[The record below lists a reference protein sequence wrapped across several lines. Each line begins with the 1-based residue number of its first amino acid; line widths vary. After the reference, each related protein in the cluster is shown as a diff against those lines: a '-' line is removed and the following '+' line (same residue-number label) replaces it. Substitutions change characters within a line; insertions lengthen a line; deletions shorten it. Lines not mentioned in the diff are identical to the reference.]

1 MKKLFFITTLLIF
14 SCNSKT
20 LSEIEKGDDEVIIL
34 SYLKI
39 ENSSKQKIYN
49 FLENY
54 VDKVILVEPQ
64 SYGYGF
70 YEYGDDILFIER
82 FKNEGAI
89 ISHAKNVSEGGVLQ
103 KDYTEYNY
111 YFEPYKVDVFGKV
124 SQDLIDYLKPYNLP
138 IFYYPNIVRK
148 FPKKFF
154 SPNAK
159 IKIGKTFEPKI
170 KFFPPLKKEIIHFL
184 ECIKKRKTPITDGN
198 YALNISKIIEGIE
211 KQNSSG
217 N

>member
-1 MKKLFFITTLLIF
+1 MKKLFFITTLFLL

-82 FKNEGAI
+82 FKNEDAI

-103 KDYTEYNY
+103 KDYAEYNY
-111 YFEPYKVDVFGKV
+111 YFEPYKVDVFGKI
-124 SQDLIDYLKPYNLP
+124 SQDLKDYLEPYNLP
-138 IFYYPNIVRK
+138 IFYYPNIVS
-148 FPKKFF
+148 F
-154 SPNAK
+154 SK
-159 IKIGKTFEPKI
+159 GYETKWE
-170 KFFPPLKKEIIHFL
+170 E
-184 ECIKKRKTPITDGN
+184 
-198 YALNISKIIEGIE
+198 LN
-211 KQNSSG
+211 
-217 N
+217 

>member
-138 IFYYPNIVRK
+138 IFYHPNIVS
-148 FPKKFF
+148 F
-154 SPNAK
+154 SK
-159 IKIGKTFEPKI
+159 GYESKWEE
-170 KFFPPLKKEIIHFL
+170 LK
-184 ECIKKRKTPITDGN
+184 
-198 YALNISKIIEGIE
+198 
-211 KQNSSG
+211 
-217 N
+217 

>member
-1 MKKLFFITTLLIF
+1 MKKLFFITTLLLI

-39 ENSSKQKIYN
+39 ENSSKQKIFN

-54 VDKVILVEPQ
+54 VNKVILVEPQ

-138 IFYYPNIVRK
+138 IFYYPNIVS
-148 FPKKFF
+148 F
-154 SPNAK
+154 SK
-159 IKIGKTFEPKI
+159 GYESKWEE
-170 KFFPPLKKEIIHFL
+170 LK
-184 ECIKKRKTPITDGN
+184 
-198 YALNISKIIEGIE
+198 
-211 KQNSSG
+211 
-217 N
+217 

>member
-1 MKKLFFITTLLIF
+1 MKKLFSITTLLIF

-39 ENSSKQKIYN
+39 ENSSKKKIYN

-111 YFEPYKVDVFGKV
+111 YFEPYKVDVFGEV

-138 IFYYPNIVRK
+138 IFYYPNIVS
-148 FPKKFF
+148 F
-154 SPNAK
+154 SK
-159 IKIGKTFEPKI
+159 GYESKWEE
-170 KFFPPLKKEIIHFL
+170 LK
-184 ECIKKRKTPITDGN
+184 
-198 YALNISKIIEGIE
+198 
-211 KQNSSG
+211 
-217 N
+217 

>member
-1 MKKLFFITTLLIF
+1 MKKLFSITTLLIF
-14 SCNSKT
+14 SCNSIT

-39 ENSSKQKIYN
+39 ENSSKKKIYN

-138 IFYYPNIVRK
+138 IFYYPNIVS
-148 FPKKFF
+148 F
-154 SPNAK
+154 SK
-159 IKIGKTFEPKI
+159 GYESKWEE
-170 KFFPPLKKEIIHFL
+170 LK
-184 ECIKKRKTPITDGN
+184 
-198 YALNISKIIEGIE
+198 
-211 KQNSSG
+211 
-217 N
+217 

>member
-39 ENSSKQKIYN
+39 ENSSKQEIFN

-70 YEYGDDILFIER
+70 YEYGDDVLFIER

-111 YFEPYKVDVFGKV
+111 YFEPYKVDVFGNV
-124 SQDLIDYLKPYNLP
+124 SKDLIDYLKPYNLP
-138 IFYYPNIVRK
+138 IFYYPNIVS
-148 FPKKFF
+148 F
-154 SPNAK
+154 SK
-159 IKIGKTFEPKI
+159 GYSVS
-170 KFFPPLKKEIIHFL
+170 LIH
-184 ECIKKRKTPITDGN
+184 I
-198 YALNISKIIEGIE
+198 
-211 KQNSSG
+211 
-217 N
+217 

>member
-14 SCNSKT
+14 SCNSKI

-138 IFYYPNIVRK
+138 IFYYPNIVS
-148 FPKKFF
+148 F
-154 SPNAK
+154 SK
-159 IKIGKTFEPKI
+159 GYESKWEE
-170 KFFPPLKKEIIHFL
+170 LK
-184 ECIKKRKTPITDGN
+184 
-198 YALNISKIIEGIE
+198 
-211 KQNSSG
+211 
-217 N
+217 

>member
-1 MKKLFFITTLLIF
+1 MKKLFFITTLSLI

-39 ENSSKQKIYN
+39 ENSSKQKIFN

-138 IFYYPNIVRK
+138 IFYYPNIVS
-148 FPKKFF
+148 F
-154 SPNAK
+154 SK
-159 IKIGKTFEPKI
+159 GYESKWEE
-170 KFFPPLKKEIIHFL
+170 LK
-184 ECIKKRKTPITDGN
+184 
-198 YALNISKIIEGIE
+198 
-211 KQNSSG
+211 
-217 N
+217 

>member
-1 MKKLFFITTLLIF
+1 MIKLFFITTLLIF

-39 ENSSKQKIYN
+39 ENSSKKKIYN

-111 YFEPYKVDVFGKV
+111 YFEPYKVDVFGEV

-138 IFYYPNIVRK
+138 IFYYPNIVS
-148 FPKKFF
+148 F
-154 SPNAK
+154 SK
-159 IKIGKTFEPKI
+159 GYESKWEE
-170 KFFPPLKKEIIHFL
+170 LK
-184 ECIKKRKTPITDGN
+184 
-198 YALNISKIIEGIE
+198 
-211 KQNSSG
+211 
-217 N
+217 

>member
-1 MKKLFFITTLLIF
+1 MKKLFSITTLLIF
-14 SCNSKT
+14 SCNSIT
-20 LSEIEKGDDEVIIL
+20 LSEIEKGDDEIIIL

-39 ENSSKQKIYN
+39 KNSSKKKIYN

-70 YEYGDDILFIER
+70 YEYGEDILFIER

-138 IFYYPNIVRK
+138 IFYYPNIVS
-148 FPKKFF
+148 F
-154 SPNAK
+154 SK
-159 IKIGKTFEPKI
+159 GYESKWEE
-170 KFFPPLKKEIIHFL
+170 LK
-184 ECIKKRKTPITDGN
+184 
-198 YALNISKIIEGIE
+198 
-211 KQNSSG
+211 
-217 N
+217 

>member
-39 ENSSKQKIYN
+39 ENSSKKKIYN

-103 KDYTEYNY
+103 EDYDEYNFCRRY
-111 YFEPYKVDVFGKV
+111 RLDLWDPLSTSIDSRSHSAGFEP
-124 SQDLIDYLKPYNLP
+124 LIAAASVGIKWPY
-138 IFYYPNIVRK
+138 
-148 FPKKFF
+148 
-154 SPNAK
+154 
-159 IKIGKTFEPKI
+159 
-170 KFFPPLKKEIIHFL
+170 PLRVLSAFH
-184 ECIKKRKTPITDGN
+184 
-198 YALNISKIIEGIE
+198 LN
-211 KQNSSG
+211 QNRLRRETT
-217 N
+217 

>member
-1 MKKLFFITTLLIF
+1 MKNLFFITTLLIL

-82 FKNEGAI
+82 FKNEDAI

-111 YFEPYKVDVFGKV
+111 YFEPYKVDVFGEV

-138 IFYYPNIVRK
+138 IFYYPNIVS
-148 FPKKFF
+148 F
-154 SPNAK
+154 SK
-159 IKIGKTFEPKI
+159 GYESKWEE
-170 KFFPPLKKEIIHFL
+170 LK
-184 ECIKKRKTPITDGN
+184 
-198 YALNISKIIEGIE
+198 
-211 KQNSSG
+211 
-217 N
+217 

>member
-138 IFYYPNIVRK
+138 IFYYPNIVS
-148 FPKKFF
+148 F
-154 SPNAK
+154 SK
-159 IKIGKTFEPKI
+159 GYESKWEK
-170 KFFPPLKKEIIHFL
+170 LK
-184 ECIKKRKTPITDGN
+184 
-198 YALNISKIIEGIE
+198 
-211 KQNSSG
+211 
-217 N
+217 

>member
-1 MKKLFFITTLLIF
+1 MKKLFFITTLLLL

-82 FKNEGAI
+82 FKNEDAI

-103 KDYTEYNY
+103 KDYAEYNY
-111 YFEPYKVDVFGKV
+111 YFEPYKVDAFGKI
-124 SQDLIDYLKPYNLP
+124 SQDLIDYLEPYNLP
-138 IFYYPNIVRK
+138 IFYYQNIVS
-148 FPKKFF
+148 F
-154 SPNAK
+154 SK
-159 IKIGKTFEPKI
+159 GYETKWE
-170 KFFPPLKKEIIHFL
+170 E
-184 ECIKKRKTPITDGN
+184 
-198 YALNISKIIEGIE
+198 LN
-211 KQNSSG
+211 
-217 N
+217 

>member
-1 MKKLFFITTLLIF
+1 MKKLFSITTLLIF

-111 YFEPYKVDVFGKV
+111 YFEPYKVDVFGEV

-138 IFYYPNIVRK
+138 IFYYPNIVS
-148 FPKKFF
+148 F
-154 SPNAK
+154 SK
-159 IKIGKTFEPKI
+159 GYESKWEE
-170 KFFPPLKKEIIHFL
+170 LK
-184 ECIKKRKTPITDGN
+184 
-198 YALNISKIIEGIE
+198 
-211 KQNSSG
+211 
-217 N
+217 

>member
-138 IFYYPNIVRK
+138 IFYYPNN
-148 FPKKFF
+148 FY
-154 SPNAK
+154 S
-159 IKIGKTFEPKI
+159 
-170 KFFPPLKKEIIHFL
+170 L
-184 ECIKKRKTPITDGN
+184 
-198 YALNISKIIEGIE
+198 
-211 KQNSSG
+211 
-217 N
+217 

>member
-39 ENSSKQKIYN
+39 ENSSKKKIYN

-138 IFYYPNIVRK
+138 IFYYPNIVS
-148 FPKKFF
+148 F
-154 SPNAK
+154 SK
-159 IKIGKTFEPKI
+159 GYESKWEE
-170 KFFPPLKKEIIHFL
+170 LK
-184 ECIKKRKTPITDGN
+184 
-198 YALNISKIIEGIE
+198 
-211 KQNSSG
+211 
-217 N
+217 

>member
-111 YFEPYKVDVFGKV
+111 YFEPYKVDVFGEV

-138 IFYYPNIVRK
+138 ILYYPNIVS
-148 FPKKFF
+148 F
-154 SPNAK
+154 SK
-159 IKIGKTFEPKI
+159 GYESKWEE
-170 KFFPPLKKEIIHFL
+170 LK
-184 ECIKKRKTPITDGN
+184 
-198 YALNISKIIEGIE
+198 
-211 KQNSSG
+211 
-217 N
+217 

>member
-1 MKKLFFITTLLIF
+1 MKKLFFITTLLLIN
-14 SCNSKT
+14 CNSKT

-39 ENSSKQKIYN
+39 ENSSKQKIFN

-89 ISHAKNVSEGGVLQ
+89 ISHAKNVSEDGVLQ
-103 KDYTEYNY
+103 KDYAEYNN

-124 SQDLIDYLKPYNLP
+124 SQDLVDYLEPYNLP
-138 IFYYPNIVRK
+138 IFYYQNIVS
-148 FPKKFF
+148 F
-154 SPNAK
+154 SK
-159 IKIGKTFEPKI
+159 GYESKWE
-170 KFFPPLKKEIIHFL
+170 E
-184 ECIKKRKTPITDGN
+184 
-198 YALNISKIIEGIE
+198 LN
-211 KQNSSG
+211 
-217 N
+217 

>member
-1 MKKLFFITTLLIF
+1 MKNLFFITTLLIL

-89 ISHAKNVSEGGVLQ
+89 INHAKNVSEGGVLQ

-138 IFYYPNIVRK
+138 IFYYPNIVS
-148 FPKKFF
+148 F
-154 SPNAK
+154 SK
-159 IKIGKTFEPKI
+159 GYESKWEE
-170 KFFPPLKKEIIHFL
+170 LK
-184 ECIKKRKTPITDGN
+184 
-198 YALNISKIIEGIE
+198 
-211 KQNSSG
+211 
-217 N
+217 

>member
-39 ENSSKQKIYN
+39 ENSSKKKIYN

-89 ISHAKNVSEGGVLQ
+89 INHAKNVSEGGVLQ

-138 IFYYPNIVRK
+138 IFYYPNIVS
-148 FPKKFF
+148 F
-154 SPNAK
+154 SK
-159 IKIGKTFEPKI
+159 GYESKWEE
-170 KFFPPLKKEIIHFL
+170 LK
-184 ECIKKRKTPITDGN
+184 
-198 YALNISKIIEGIE
+198 
-211 KQNSSG
+211 
-217 N
+217 

>member
-39 ENSSKQKIYN
+39 ENSSKLKIYN

-70 YEYGDDILFIER
+70 YEYGEDILFIER

-138 IFYYPNIVRK
+138 IFYYPNIVS
-148 FPKKFF
+148 F
-154 SPNAK
+154 SK
-159 IKIGKTFEPKI
+159 GYESKWEE
-170 KFFPPLKKEIIHFL
+170 LK
-184 ECIKKRKTPITDGN
+184 
-198 YALNISKIIEGIE
+198 
-211 KQNSSG
+211 
-217 N
+217 

>member
-1 MKKLFFITTLLIF
+1 MKKLFFITTLIIF

-39 ENSSKQKIYN
+39 ENSSKQEIYN

-138 IFYYPNIVRK
+138 IFYYPNI
-148 FPKKFF
+148 
-154 SPNAK
+154 
-159 IKIGKTFEPKI
+159 
-170 KFFPPLKKEIIHFL
+170 IIL
-184 ECIKKRKTPITDGN
+184 
-198 YALNISKIIEGIE
+198 
-211 KQNSSG
+211 
-217 N
+217 

>member
-82 FKNEGAI
+82 FKNEEAI

-138 IFYYPNIVRK
+138 IFYYPNIVS
-148 FPKKFF
+148 F
-154 SPNAK
+154 SK
-159 IKIGKTFEPKI
+159 GYESKWE
-170 KFFPPLKKEIIHFL
+170 E
-184 ECIKKRKTPITDGN
+184 
-198 YALNISKIIEGIE
+198 LN
-211 KQNSSG
+211 
-217 N
+217 

>member
-1 MKKLFFITTLLIF
+1 MKKLFSITTLLIF
-14 SCNSKT
+14 SCNSIT
-20 LSEIEKGDDEVIIL
+20 LSEIEKGDDEIIIL

-39 ENSSKQKIYN
+39 KNSSKKKIYN

-111 YFEPYKVDVFGKV
+111 YFEPYKVDVFGEV

-138 IFYYPNIVRK
+138 IFYYPNIVS
-148 FPKKFF
+148 F
-154 SPNAK
+154 SK
-159 IKIGKTFEPKI
+159 GYESKWEE
-170 KFFPPLKKEIIHFL
+170 LK
-184 ECIKKRKTPITDGN
+184 
-198 YALNISKIIEGIE
+198 
-211 KQNSSG
+211 
-217 N
+217 

>member
-1 MKKLFFITTLLIF
+1 MKKLFLITIILIF

-39 ENSSKQKIYN
+39 ENSSKQRIYN

-138 IFYYPNIVRK
+138 IFYYPNIVS
-148 FPKKFF
+148 F
-154 SPNAK
+154 SK
-159 IKIGKTFEPKI
+159 GYESKWEE
-170 KFFPPLKKEIIHFL
+170 LK
-184 ECIKKRKTPITDGN
+184 
-198 YALNISKIIEGIE
+198 
-211 KQNSSG
+211 
-217 N
+217 

>member
-111 YFEPYKVDVFGKV
+111 YFEPYKVEVFGKV

-138 IFYYPNIVRK
+138 IFYYPNIVS
-148 FPKKFF
+148 F
-154 SPNAK
+154 SK
-159 IKIGKTFEPKI
+159 GYESKWEE
-170 KFFPPLKKEIIHFL
+170 LK
-184 ECIKKRKTPITDGN
+184 
-198 YALNISKIIEGIE
+198 
-211 KQNSSG
+211 
-217 N
+217 

>member
-1 MKKLFFITTLLIF
+1 MKKLFLITIILIF

-89 ISHAKNVSEGGVLQ
+89 INHAKNVSEGGVLQ

-138 IFYYPNIVRK
+138 IFYYPNIVS
-148 FPKKFF
+148 F
-154 SPNAK
+154 SK
-159 IKIGKTFEPKI
+159 GYESKWEE
-170 KFFPPLKKEIIHFL
+170 LK
-184 ECIKKRKTPITDGN
+184 
-198 YALNISKIIEGIE
+198 
-211 KQNSSG
+211 
-217 N
+217 

>member
-20 LSEIEKGDDEVIIL
+20 LSEIEKGNDEVIIL

-39 ENSSKQKIYN
+39 ENSSKQEIYN

-138 IFYYPNIVRK
+138 IFYYPNIVS
-148 FPKKFF
+148 F
-154 SPNAK
+154 SK
-159 IKIGKTFEPKI
+159 GYESKWEE
-170 KFFPPLKKEIIHFL
+170 LK
-184 ECIKKRKTPITDGN
+184 
-198 YALNISKIIEGIE
+198 
-211 KQNSSG
+211 
-217 N
+217 

>member
-49 FLENY
+49 FLDNY

-138 IFYYPNIVRK
+138 IFYYPNIVS
-148 FPKKFF
+148 F
-154 SPNAK
+154 SK
-159 IKIGKTFEPKI
+159 GYESKWEE
-170 KFFPPLKKEIIHFL
+170 LK
-184 ECIKKRKTPITDGN
+184 
-198 YALNISKIIEGIE
+198 
-211 KQNSSG
+211 
-217 N
+217 

>member
-89 ISHAKNVSEGGVLQ
+89 ISHAKNVSKGGVLQ
-103 KDYTEYNY
+103 KDYTDYNY

-138 IFYYPNIVRK
+138 IFYYPNIVS
-148 FPKKFF
+148 F
-154 SPNAK
+154 SK
-159 IKIGKTFEPKI
+159 GYESKWEE
-170 KFFPPLKKEIIHFL
+170 LK
-184 ECIKKRKTPITDGN
+184 
-198 YALNISKIIEGIE
+198 
-211 KQNSSG
+211 
-217 N
+217 

>member
-89 ISHAKNVSEGGVLQ
+89 INHAKNVSEGGVLQ

-138 IFYYPNIVRK
+138 IFYYPNIVS
-148 FPKKFF
+148 F
-154 SPNAK
+154 SK
-159 IKIGKTFEPKI
+159 GYESKWEE
-170 KFFPPLKKEIIHFL
+170 LK
-184 ECIKKRKTPITDGN
+184 
-198 YALNISKIIEGIE
+198 
-211 KQNSSG
+211 
-217 N
+217 

>member
-103 KDYTEYNY
+103 KDYTDYNY

-138 IFYYPNIVRK
+138 IFYYPNIVS
-148 FPKKFF
+148 F
-154 SPNAK
+154 SK
-159 IKIGKTFEPKI
+159 GYESKWEE
-170 KFFPPLKKEIIHFL
+170 LK
-184 ECIKKRKTPITDGN
+184 
-198 YALNISKIIEGIE
+198 
-211 KQNSSG
+211 
-217 N
+217 

>member
-1 MKKLFFITTLLIF
+1 MKKLFSITTLLIF
-14 SCNSKT
+14 SCNSIT
-20 LSEIEKGDDEVIIL
+20 LSEIEKGDDEIIIL

-39 ENSSKQKIYN
+39 KNSSKKKIYN

-111 YFEPYKVDVFGKV
+111 YFEPYKVDVFGEV

-138 IFYYPNIVRK
+138 I
-148 FPKKFF
+148 
-154 SPNAK
+154 
-159 IKIGKTFEPKI
+159 
-170 KFFPPLKKEIIHFL
+170 
-184 ECIKKRKTPITDGN
+184 
-198 YALNISKIIEGIE
+198 
-211 KQNSSG
+211 
-217 N
+217 

>member
-1 MKKLFFITTLLIF
+1 MKKLFFIKTLLIF

-138 IFYYPNIVRK
+138 IFYYPNIVS
-148 FPKKFF
+148 F
-154 SPNAK
+154 SK
-159 IKIGKTFEPKI
+159 GYESKWEE
-170 KFFPPLKKEIIHFL
+170 LK
-184 ECIKKRKTPITDGN
+184 
-198 YALNISKIIEGIE
+198 
-211 KQNSSG
+211 
-217 N
+217 

>member
-1 MKKLFFITTLLIF
+1 MKKLFFITTLLLL
-14 SCNSKT
+14 SCDSKT

-138 IFYYPNIVRK
+138 IFYYPNIVS
-148 FPKKFF
+148 F
-154 SPNAK
+154 SK
-159 IKIGKTFEPKI
+159 GYESKWE
-170 KFFPPLKKEIIHFL
+170 E
-184 ECIKKRKTPITDGN
+184 
-198 YALNISKIIEGIE
+198 LN
-211 KQNSSG
+211 
-217 N
+217 